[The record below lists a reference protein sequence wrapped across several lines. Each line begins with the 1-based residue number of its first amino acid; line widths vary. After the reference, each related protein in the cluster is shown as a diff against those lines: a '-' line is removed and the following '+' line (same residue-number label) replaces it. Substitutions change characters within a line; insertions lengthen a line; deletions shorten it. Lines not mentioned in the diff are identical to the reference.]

1 MTHAPGSSAPVSC
14 AECRE
19 RVSARLD
26 GEGGPSAAVD
36 AHLAGCPD
44 CRSFADRA
52 ATVTRLA
59 RTGAAQPGPDLV
71 AAVLDAAAGLA
82 PVHRRRRAGIAV
94 RTGLAIVG
102 AGQVA
107 LAVAGVLGAAI
118 AGTGEMHMGG
128 ASAEHF
134 AHESAAWNLAIG
146 VGFVAVALGRSRLV
160 AGLVP
165 VIGAFVGVLAVLSV
179 VDLVA
184 ARVDP
189 ARLLGHLLLVVGLVL
204 LLLHRRVLRDDG
216 GRAAAPPRADPEP
229 AAPALPWSG
238 PAAGPGAVAHADR
251 VGHAGRTGAGRE
263 AA

>member
-1 MTHAPGSSAPVSC
+1 MTHAPVPC
-14 AECRE
+14 TECRE

-26 GEGGPSAAVD
+26 GEDDPFPAVD
-36 AHLAGCPD
+36 AHLQGCPD
-44 CRSFADRA
+44 CRAFADRA

-59 RTGAAQPGPDLV
+59 RTGTAQPGPDLV
-71 AAVLDAAAGLA
+71 ASVLTAATGMR
-82 PVHRRRRAGIAV
+82 PVERRRRAGVAV
-94 RTGLAIVG
+94 RAGLGMVG
-102 AGQVA
+102 AGQIA
-107 LAVAGVLGAAI
+107 LAAAGVLGAAI

-146 VGFVAVALGRSRLV
+146 VGFAAVALGRSRLV

-179 VDLVA
+179 VDLIA
-184 ARVDP
+184 GRVDP
-189 ARLLGHLLLVVGLVL
+189 VRLLAHLLLVVGLVL

-216 GRAAAPPRADPEP
+216 GRAVAPPRFGPVLPDTV
-229 AAPALPWSG
+229 LPWSG
-238 PAAGPGAVAHADR
+238 PVAGPGAVAHADR
-251 VGHAGRTGAGRE
+251 PSGRRE